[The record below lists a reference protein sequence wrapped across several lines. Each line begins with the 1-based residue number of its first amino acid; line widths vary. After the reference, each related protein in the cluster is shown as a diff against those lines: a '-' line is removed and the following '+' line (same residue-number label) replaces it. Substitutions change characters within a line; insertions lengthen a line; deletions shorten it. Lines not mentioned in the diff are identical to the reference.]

1 MSTSKEAN
9 PKIISKENSSGFQS
23 WDLPNVGDNED
34 NNGQG
39 GLLTANELEDIHQQ
53 AYSEGYEEG
62 KLRGIKDGFEQGEEE
77 GKKQGHQR
85 AFDSSLKEIQQQTF
99 HLEQLF
105 KAIEAPLSVSNEQ
118 VEHELMSLAFSI
130 AKIIIQRELQ
140 TTPEI
145 VISLVKKSL
154 DLLPSASK
162 NIKIYLNPLDVAMV
176 KEAFSNNE
184 EIHFEDYKIL
194 DSSNLKRGGCIID
207 TNISHIDASLDNR
220 IKELA
225 KNIIPNSPNLN
236 NSDSNQTS
244 EIITDSTD
252 LTETAVNNLPNQ
264 EDQQIENEHQNQQA
278 ASDLQNNSEA
288 NDNLSSE

>member
-1 MSTSKEAN
+1 MSTSKEGSQ
-9 PKIISKENSSGFQS
+9 KIITKENSSGFQS
-23 WDLPNVGDNED
+23 WDLPNVGDNDD

-39 GLLTANELEDIHQQ
+39 GLLTANELEEIHQQ

-85 AFDSSLKEIQQQTF
+85 AFDASLKEIQQQTF

-105 KAIEAPLSVSNEQ
+105 KAIESPLSLSNEQ
-118 VEHELMSLAFSI
+118 VEYELMNLAFSI

-176 KEAFSNNE
+176 KEAFSSNE
-184 EIHFEDYKIL
+184 EVHFDDYKIL

-207 TNISHIDASLDNR
+207 TNISHIDASLDTR
-220 IKELA
+220 IRELA

-236 NSDSNQTS
+236 SSDSNQTS
-244 EIITDSTD
+244 EVITDTPD
-252 LTETAVNNLPNQ
+252 LAETAVNSIQNH
-264 EDQQIENEHQNQQA
+264 EDQQIENEHQP
-278 ASDLQNNSEA
+278 ASPDSEVNSEVNNNSG
-288 NDNLSSE
+288 SE

>member
-1 MSTSKEAN
+1 MSTSKEGSQ
-9 PKIISKENSSGFQS
+9 KIITKENSSGFQS
-23 WDLPNVGDNED
+23 WDLPNVGDNDD

-39 GLLTANELEDIHQQ
+39 GLLTANELEEIHQQ

-85 AFDSSLKEIQQQTF
+85 AFDASLKEIQQQTF

-105 KAIEAPLSVSNEQ
+105 KAIESPLSLSNEQ
-118 VEHELMSLAFSI
+118 VEYELMNLAFSI

-176 KEAFSNNE
+176 KEAFSSNE
-184 EIHFEDYKIL
+184 EVHFDDYKIF
-194 DSSNLKRGGCIID
+194 DSPNLKRGGCIID
-207 TNISHIDASLDNR
+207 TNLSHIDASLDTR
-220 IKELA
+220 IRELA

-236 NSDSNQTS
+236 SSDSNQTS
-244 EIITDSTD
+244 EVITDTPD
-252 LTETAVNNLPNQ
+252 LAETAVNSIQNH
-264 EDQQIENEHQNQQA
+264 EDQQIENEHQP
-278 ASDLQNNSEA
+278 ASPDSEVNSEVNNNSG
-288 NDNLSSE
+288 SE